1 MLVAP
6 RKSECFGLPWSAL
19 VCYSLPWM
27 LLVWLLLTW
36 RVLAWPPLQCRVQR
50 GWKGMQGLQPPAS
63 PCIPPAPPC
72 ILLHASPC
80 IPTAQWRKPLNKEI
94 EFWKKCPKVKP
105 YCTPI
110 FDLIM
115 FKAFLDDAKLP
126 KFCAKCF
133 SLSKSQILGVFFGF
147 VCEKTWR
154 AGQIDLKL
162 GMQKLWILFWKKL
175 ENNNFIPAALHCEFD
190 IWNIRIFSK
199 YFWWLTLVISSML

>member
-1 MLVAP
+1 
-6 RKSECFGLPWSAL
+6 
-19 VCYSLPWM
+19 
-27 LLVWLLLTW
+27 
-36 RVLAWPPLQCRVQR
+36 
-50 GWKGMQGLQPPAS
+50 MQPVHNGAS
-63 PCIPPAPPC
+63 NEI
-72 ILLHASPC
+72 
-80 IPTAQWRKPLNKEI
+80 KEI
-94 EFWKKCPKVKP
+94 EVWKKCPKVKP

-162 GMQKLWILFWKKL
+162 GMQKLWILFWKKP

-190 IWNIRIFSK
+190 IWNIQIFSK
-199 YFWWLTLVISSML
+199 YFYNLDQGKNSWIPFFKGSGQLVPFTWFTSFPQLVWTATDSLAILIAAAACLLLVPTYKLKMELQST